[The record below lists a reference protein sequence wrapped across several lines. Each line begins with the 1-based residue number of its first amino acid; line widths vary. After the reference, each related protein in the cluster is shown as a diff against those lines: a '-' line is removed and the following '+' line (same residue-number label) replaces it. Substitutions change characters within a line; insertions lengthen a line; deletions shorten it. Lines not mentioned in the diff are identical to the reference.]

1 MFHTVWMHVGHH
13 HDLFGQEL
21 RYEHQHRL
29 ETSSL
34 SVFVAGIL
42 VATGEEFTS
51 SFALSGSGTS
61 FTVTVNTS
69 RCSSKERRAEGS

>member
-1 MFHTVWMHVGHH
+1 M
-13 HDLFGQEL
+13 
-21 RYEHQHRL
+21 
-29 ETSSL
+29 
-34 SVFVAGIL
+34 AGIL